1 MNQQLLTLNSE
12 KALTEELSLIQNVH
26 SEGYE
31 ILILK
36 IILVVG
42 LIVSISWLI
51 YFLSASAYSFF
62 FPSSVANLVVLNDN
76 LGLDLLGFFGFLE
89 DKQVSFSDHKG
100 NNFIVALTPDEK
112 SVEILVQ
119 GIGTST
125 PVSLTDFLTLYGP
138 ALAEYS
144 DTQARFLGYVE
155 RIF

>member
-51 YFLSASAYSFF
+51 YFLSAGAYSFF
-62 FPSSVANLVVLNDN
+62 FPSSVGSLVVLNDN
-76 LGLDLLGFFGFLE
+76 LGLDLLSFFDFLE
-89 DKQVSFSDHKG
+89 DKQVSFNDREG